1 MKKLVAGLCMVCLFC
16 SLSAQK
22 INTDLVYRMKEPS
35 KKTDKTP
42 VLIMLHGYGSNES
55 DLFDISNSLDG
66 RLMVFSL
73 RAPNE
78 INGGGYCWYPMEFL
92 QGQKFKYDYAEAKK
106 SRIKILS
113 FISNACK
120 AYNLDSTN
128 VFLMGFSQ
136 GTIISY
142 DVALAAPKKIKGVLA
157 LSGRLLAE
165 SSALKTDWE
174 AVAKLKFFIAHGKSD
189 NVITIADAEK
199 TVEFLK
205 TKKATALTYN
215 SYEMPHSINGKEL
228 NDLKDWIT
236 KAINPKPE
244 AEVKK

>member
-1 MKKLVAGLCMVCLFC
+1 MKQLLIAVLVFVFCGLN
-16 SLSAQK
+16 AQK
-22 INTDLVYRMKEPS
+22 INTDLAYRIKEPS
-35 KKTDKTP
+35 QKTDKIP

-78 INGGGYCWYPMEFL
+78 IRGGGYCWYPMEFL
-92 QGQKFKYDYAEAKK
+92 PDQKFKYDYAEVKK
-106 SRIKILS
+106 SRVKILS
-113 FISNACK
+113 FISKACK
-120 AYNLDSTN
+120 DYNLDSTN

-157 LSGRLLAE
+157 LSGRLLTE
-165 SSALKTDWE
+165 SSAQKTDGT
-174 AVAKLKFFIAHGKSD
+174 AVAKIRLFIAHGRSD
-189 NVITIADAEK
+189 NVIKITEAEK
-199 TVEFLK
+199 ATEFFKLK
-205 TKKATALTYN
+205 KVTALTYN

-228 NDLKDWIT
+228 NDIKDWIT

-244 AEVKK
+244 TEEKK